1 MPAVNVNPTRQE
13 LTRLKNRLRTSVR
26 GHKLLKDKRDEL
38 MKQFLE
44 VVRENRVLRTKVESA
59 LMQAHASFTVA
70 SALMST
76 EMLQQS
82 LLYPKQSVE
91 LTMDFKNVMSVNVP
105 EYHFQTR
112 DAQPGDVYPYGF
124 AATSGALDDA
134 VDALSG
140 VFQDMLR
147 LAEMEKTAQ
156 LLAEE
161 IEKTRR
167 RVNALEYVKI
177 PQMEESIKYISMK
190 LDENERSATIRL
202 MKVKDMLLK
211 EAIEDRRAEDA
222 RAARAFGTS
231 GGAPQE
237 V

>member
-1 MPAVNVNPTRQE
+1 MPSTTINPTRME
-13 LTRLKNRLRTSVR
+13 LTRLKGRLKTAQR

-38 MKQFLE
+38 MKQFMD
-44 VVRENRVLRTKVESA
+44 VIRENRSLRRRVEEG
-59 LMQAHASFTVA
+59 LMRAHGSFTVA
-70 SALMST
+70 AALMSP
-76 EMLQQS
+76 EMLEQS

-202 MKVKDMLLK
+202 MKVKEMLLK
-211 EAIEDRRAEDA
+211 ESIQEKREADA
-222 RAARAFGTS
+222 RAIQTFG
-231 GGAPQE
+231 GLGEEP

>member
-38 MKQFLE
+38 MKQFLD
-44 VVRENRVLRTKVESA
+44 VVRENRALRTKVESA

-202 MKVKDMLLK
+202 RKVKEMLLK
-211 EAIEDRRAEDA
+211 ESIQEKREADA
-222 RAARAFGTS
+222 RAIQTFG
-231 GGAPQE
+231 GLGEEP

>member
-44 VVRENRVLRTKVESA
+44 VVRENLALRTKVESA

-202 MKVKDMLLK
+202 MKVKEMLLK
-211 EAIEDRRAEDA
+211 ESIQEKREADA
-222 RAARAFGTS
+222 RAIQTFG
-231 GGAPQE
+231 GLGEEP

>member
-1 MPAVNVNPTRQE
+1 MPAVHVTPTRQE

-44 VVRENRVLRTKVESA
+44 VVRENRALRAKVEAA
-59 LMQAHASFTVA
+59 LMQAHGSFTVA

-91 LTMDFKNVMSVNVP
+91 LTMSFQNVMSVNVP
-105 EYHFQTR
+105 KYHFKTS

-147 LAEMEKTAQ
+147 LAEMEKTSQ

-177 PQMEESIKYISMK
+177 PQMEEAIKYISMK
-190 LDENERSATIRL
+190 LDENERANTIRL

-211 EAIEDRRAEDA
+211 EAIEERQEADA
-222 RAARAFGTS
+222 RAVEAFG
-231 GGAPQE
+231 GKQE
-237 V
+237 EV

>member
-1 MPAVNVNPTRQE
+1 MPSTTINPTRQE
-13 LTRLKNRLRTSVR
+13 LNRLKNRLRTSMR

-38 MKQFLE
+38 MKQFMD
-44 VVRENRVLRTKVESA
+44 VVRENRALRQKVEEA
-59 LMQAHASFTVA
+59 LTQAHASFTVA
-70 SALMST
+70 SAIMSS
-76 EMLQQS
+76 EMLEQS

-91 LTMDFKNVMSVNVP
+91 LDMTFQNIMSVNVP
-105 EYHFQTR
+105 IYHFKTKSD
-112 DAQPGDVYPYGF
+112 DAGEIYPYGF
-124 AATSGALDDA
+124 ATTSGELDDA
-134 VDALSG
+134 VDALSR

-147 LAEMEKTAQ
+147 LAEIEKTSQ

-177 PQMEESIKYISMK
+177 PQMQEAIKYISMK

-202 MKVKDMLLK
+202 MKVKDMILK
-211 EAIEDRRAEDA
+211 ETIEEKREADVKAVE
-222 RAARAFGTS
+222 AFGGHLDDPS
-231 GGAPQE
+231 A